1 MTAVKSVR
9 VVQGQ
14 VNYSKKKDEQFTGD
28 EAKTS
33 EAIKKDK
40 NKTKTVEGTHYVTL
54 PLVFARRL
62 SSNVGLYVAAIS
74 SSEKRLARLLAH
86 QLGILFISSELC
98 SSARN
103 FASSL
108 ASSLVSKCHLL
119 VPSAFITFLPR
130 GMTL

>member
-40 NKTKTVEGTHYVTL
+40 NKTKTL
-54 PLVFARRL
+54 R
-62 SSNVGLYVAAIS
+62 
-74 SSEKRLARLLAH
+74 AH
-86 QLGILFISSELC
+86 I
-98 SSARN
+98 R
-103 FASSL
+103 
-108 ASSLVSKCHLL
+108 
-119 VPSAFITFLPR
+119 
-130 GMTL
+130 